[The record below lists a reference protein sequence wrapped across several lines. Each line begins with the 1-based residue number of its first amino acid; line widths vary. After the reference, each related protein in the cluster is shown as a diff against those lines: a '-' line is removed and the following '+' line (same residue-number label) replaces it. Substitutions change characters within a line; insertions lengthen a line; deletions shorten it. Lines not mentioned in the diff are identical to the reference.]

1 MSALLIM
8 VAAPVVIG
16 VAIAVVYRVVAAL
29 VGGGREAPSRPQR
42 SRSMATEV
50 RKREKVNQEDMY
62 EDNPDDSLLTLS
74 DDELA
79 EMCPF

>member
-1 MSALLIM
+1 MSALLVM
-8 VAAPVVIG
+8 VAAPVIIGVVIG
-16 VAIAVVYRVVAAL
+16 LVRAIKVRL
-29 VGGGREAPSRPQR
+29 SEPPAPPPPKR

-50 RKREKVNQEDMY
+50 RHRDKIDMADVY
-62 EDNPDDSLLTLS
+62 EYNPDDSLLTLS